1 MSDTMNDTQGW
12 QPCKYENKCVSPPIF
27 GECYLLKIGDADRWI
42 HAGVYPVHGG
52 WDLHVQEVVMR
63 GRTECHTLLHSAVAA
78 TDAEARTIAETLARV
93 AYVGAT

>member
-1 MSDTMNDTQGW
+1 MSETMNDKQVW

-27 GECYLLKIGDADRWI
+27 GECYLLKIGDAARWI

-63 GRTECHTLLHSAVAA
+63 GRTEVAA
-78 TDAEARTIAETLARV
+78 LLPSHKIMFGDGDEPLPDYEKLRAEWRV
-93 AYVGAT
+93 